1 MIPLYVSGTKIYHF
15 STNFLQFE
23 QISGLKPIDSKSDV
37 WGLLVSA
44 KVAETFAEVDMAPH
58 AAYKKI

>member
-1 MIPLYVSGTKIYHF
+1 MIPLYVSDTKIYHF

-23 QISGLKPIDSKSDV
+23 QISGLKPIDSKSDM

-44 KVAETFAEVDMAPH
+44 DMKKKSKITLKVN
-58 AAYKKI
+58 KKK